1 MSSDSKKHYHNKG
14 QEDAKKGRYET
25 PHGVMDDLT
34 TWSESGMNKNIEDN
48 TAYKK
53 GYANTKGQED
63 GAKNKYKNPFKET
76 SEEGKAYKESWRDSY
91 DNEKNKSGGCFIT
104 TATIETMG
112 LDDDCDQ
119 LNIMRKFRD
128 NYLSLQPK
136 GNELIAEYYQIAP
149 QLLTAIDQS
158 SNPKGV
164 YGQLYYKLVVPVI
177 EHIQAG
183 EFEEATKR
191 YQSIV
196 EELKKK
202 YLHGK
207 DNA

>member
-1 MSSDSKKHYHNKG
+1 MSSDSKKYYHNKG
-14 QEDAKKGRYET
+14 QEDAKKGKYET
-25 PHGVMDDLT
+25 PHGILDDLT

-63 GAKNKYKNPFKET
+63 AAKNKYKNPFKET

-112 LDDDCDQ
+112 LDDDCVQ
-119 LNIMRKFRD
+119 LNIMRMFRD
-128 NYLSLQPK
+128 NYLSLHSE
-136 GNELIAEYYQIAP
+136 GNELIAEYYQTAP
-149 QLLTAIDQS
+149 QLLAAIDKS
-158 SNPKGV
+158 PNPKKV
-164 YGQLYYKLVVPVI
+164 YSQLYCNLVQPVI
-177 EHIQAG
+177 AYIQAG
-183 EFEEATKR
+183 EFEEATKHYR
-191 YQSIV
+191 SIV
-196 EELKKK
+196 EELKKE
-202 YLHGK
+202 YLHKK